1 MNLLFSFLLTFQT
14 CLSLPELTDIR
25 SLSKT
30 LNYLLLTSKN
40 GIGIYDLSSDELI
53 YFKRIESVNLAV
65 LSPSLDIVYFIKNGK
80 QLYSLNISA
89 EEPTLLRE
97 LNNPPKVLGVGQKS
111 LLLGWDDKSQI
122 LDFAG
127 FELPESE
134 REKGY
139 NYSVSER
146 PERIYLPPIFD
157 NVGEKVPINCALA
170 DSSTGIIFAGTRG
183 KGVFIYDLR
192 KFNYVDS
199 IITGVPDAGRIV
211 QILSI
216 SDTFY
221 ILSPNELIRLT
232 PELRSFILKPPT
244 LRPDEKL
251 TGILNMD
258 TLVFVVSNKGDIF
271 EVLDGG
277 LAFYKSLKLEIE
289 KVVGNSCN
297 TLYLKTPDSFL
308 IVDLS
313 GDTFFSMSSLMNQDA
328 DRILPFKKGFL
339 ILKENR
345 LFLLT
350 DNGLYLYHGDTTLNR
365 VLDVGI
371 KGDTIWILEFENLKK
386 IYGDS
391 VVTYLLPFQGPERLL
406 VDENGRIY
414 VQKTPF
420 LAHLSADGEFI
431 IKSIPQEVKGKIKE
445 MATISRW
452 ILLMTQGDIFLCKS
466 SQ

>member
-1 MNLLFSFLLTFQT
+1 MKLIFTLLLTSQT
-14 CLSLPELTDIR
+14 CLSLPDLTDIR
-25 SLSKT
+25 SLTKT

-40 GIGIYDLSSDELI
+40 GIGIYDLLRDELA
-53 YFKRIESVNLAV
+53 YFKRIEGVNFAV
-65 LSPSLDIVYFIKNGK
+65 LSPSLDIVYFIINGK
-80 QLYSLNISA
+80 QLYALNISA

-97 LNNPPKVLGVGQKS
+97 LNNPPKVLGIGQKS
-111 LLLGWDDKSQI
+111 LLLGWEGKSQI

-157 NVGEKVPINCALA
+157 NVGEKVPINCALV

-183 KGVFIYDLR
+183 KGVFIYDLK

-216 SDTFY
+216 ANTFY
-221 ILSPNELIRLT
+221 ILSPYELVRLT
-232 PELRSFILKPPT
+232 PELRSFILKPPP
-244 LRPDEKL
+244 LKPDEKL

-258 TLVFVVSNKGDIF
+258 TLVFVVSNKGNIF

-297 TLYLKTPDSFL
+297 TLYLKTPDAFL

-313 GDTFFSMSSLMNQDA
+313 GDTLFSISSLMNQDA

-339 ILKENR
+339 ILKENK

-350 DNGLYLYHGDTTLNR
+350 EKELYLYNGDTTLNR
-365 VLDVGI
+365 VLDVGV
-371 KGDTIWILEFENLKK
+371 KSDTIWVLEFKNLKK

-391 VVTYLLPFQGPERLL
+391 VTTYPLPFNDPDGLI
-406 VDENGRIY
+406 VDERGGVYI
-414 VQKTPF
+414 QKTPF
-420 LAHLSADGEFI
+420 LAKLNDDGEFVFQ
-431 IKSIPQEVKGKIKE
+431 SLSQEVKGKIIE
-445 MATISRW
+445 MAKTSKW
-452 ILLMTQGDIFLCKS
+452 TLLMTRDGILLCKDS
-466 SQ
+466 K